1 MMEAAM
7 TETTEIVRTSRKI
20 HTTMMTPTP
29 LLLLEVIVIPKIRQW

>member
-7 TETTEIVRTSRKI
+7 TETEIVRTSRKI

-29 LLLLEVIVIPKIRQW
+29 LLLLEVIVTPKIRQW